1 MATKLRLRM
10 SAGMDGKGL
19 ATFDRMRSAGRG
31 DLQRATDSAIRRR
44 GQAAVNAVRASIRS
58 AEMPAMPSRGG
69 GKSTGLRARVAA
81 ATRVSTAGG
90 ALQIRV
96 DGDQVDPQYG
106 TSLVLALN
114 GMTRLRH
121 PTFGR
126 RGRGSWVVQKGTK
139 EHFYS
144 ALAPFERQW
153 RADVEQVLDDYARR
167 IGG

>member
-1 MATKLRLRM
+1 MATRLRLQM
-10 SAGMDGKGL
+10 SAGMDGKAL

-31 DLQRATDSAIRRR
+31 DLQRAVDSAIRRR

-58 AEMPAMPSRGG
+58 AEMPAIPSRGG
-69 GKSTGLRARVAA
+69 GKSSGLRGRVAA
-81 ATRVSTAGG
+81 AVRVSTAGG
-90 ALQIRV
+90 ALRIFV
-96 DGDQVDPQYG
+96 DGDKVDPQYG

-126 RGRGSWVVQKGTK
+126 RGRGQWVVQRGTR

-144 ALAPFERQW
+144 SLAPFERQW
-153 RADVEQVLDDYARR
+153 RADVEKALDDYAAR